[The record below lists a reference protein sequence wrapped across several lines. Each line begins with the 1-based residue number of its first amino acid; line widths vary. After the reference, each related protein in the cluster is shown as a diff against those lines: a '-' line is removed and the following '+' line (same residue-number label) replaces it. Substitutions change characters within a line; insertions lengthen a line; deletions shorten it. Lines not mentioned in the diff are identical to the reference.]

1 MPIDFVVKKRQPD
14 NQRLTSKSD
23 RLLGVPEVWLW
34 RKSALEIWTLRPDK
48 SGYDGPARK
57 SRLLRGLDVDLL
69 ERCLALPSWRG
80 ARSAFRR
87 GLRQRRK

>member
-1 MPIDFVVKKRQPD
+1 M
-14 NQRLTSKSD
+14 
-23 RLLGVPEVWLW
+23 PEVWLW